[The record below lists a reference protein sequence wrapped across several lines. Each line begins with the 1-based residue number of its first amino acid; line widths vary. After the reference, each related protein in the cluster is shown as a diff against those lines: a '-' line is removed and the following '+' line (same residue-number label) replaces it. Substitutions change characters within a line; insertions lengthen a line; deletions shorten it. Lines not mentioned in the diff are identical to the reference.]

1 MPGNWEQVKELFASA
16 LERSCEERNRFLKQA
31 CAGDDALRSEV
42 ESLLANY
49 QKEQS
54 FLEKSPASDLWSAR
68 NQSMV
73 GLRLGAY
80 RIVGPCGRGG
90 MAEVYLAERADEEFR
105 QRVAIKM
112 VGQGANSEQILS
124 RFRNERQALAGLVH
138 PNIVR
143 LLDGGS
149 TDDGMPYIVMEY
161 VDGLQIEE
169 YCDGRK
175 LTVSERLR
183 LFRTVCEAVQY
194 AHDHRVIHRDLKPSN
209 ILITADGIPRL
220 LDFGIAKVLDPAL
233 LSNPALTRTDWR
245 PMTPRYAS
253 PEQVRGGPIT
263 NATDIYSLGVL
274 LYELLTGHCPYAPE
288 HVSSAGLE
296 RSVCEDDPE
305 KPSTVISRTDQPP
318 SDGTRADET
327 TAETVASYRA
337 TNPDDLRRLLRG
349 DLDTIVLKAIHKDS
363 AQRYTSVNQFSE
375 DIQHFL
381 DRRPIKARRPTL
393 TYRSGKF
400 LGRHKESLATAVTVL
415 AVAVALGTWQALR
428 LAKNFD
434 MERRQGAASQVRVR
448 PSLAILGF
456 KNISDDA
463 KSSWVAIAL
472 SEMLASEM
480 SAGEQLRTVPGE
492 IVARTKIDL
501 GLQDDESLSPE
512 ILAKIRKNLGSD
524 YLILGSY
531 SSTAGTVRL
540 DLRMVDAVRGET
552 IVTASDT
559 AAEESLKDLVFRMGA
574 RLRQQF
580 GIGQLSQVESAAV
593 FSESPTN
600 PVAAQLYYQ
609 GLVRLRT
616 FDSLGAKDLLTRA
629 VAADAYCALAES
641 ALAKAWSSL
650 GYDPQARETAK
661 EALRKAGSLSREKH
675 LVVEGQYYEA
685 NKQWDKAITTYRTL
699 TAFFPDNVE
708 YGLQLARAQILG
720 QKGQDALATVDR
732 LKQFPGLSKDDPRI
746 DGVEQEAAS
755 LLADN
760 KRSLAAGERAIS
772 KATAAGANLVLA
784 RASVF
789 QCRILADV
797 GRATDSKAS
806 CDQARQLYEQ
816 AGDLLGESRTLHA
829 MAEVPLDQGLFD
841 VAKPLYERSL
851 AICRKIGNKMC
862 MEHEIGN
869 IGIIYRHQG
878 AFGTAERM
886 YREAI
891 VMARE
896 VDDKQASAVIVGN
909 LADLLYA
916 EGRWNEALAEIQV
929 SLKLARDTGH
939 KLEESIQLQNMGDVR
954 GEQGDLAGAMD
965 NLNEAR
971 DIQQSIGSRS
981 YYAATMNSIGQVLRQ
996 KGDAAGAQKALDE
1009 ALALR
1014 QQLGEKTSVAETQRV
1029 FSDVA
1034 CDSHQAAEAEEYA
1047 RAALE
1052 AFRSEKETDRVISA
1066 EATLVRA
1073 LLEANKLYEARK
1085 MMAEASIEVSKSRD
1099 TTTELTLKLQEAYVR
1114 AASQE
1119 FARAAILAEE
1129 VEARAKKIGF
1139 LRMQLEAQLALGR
1152 ISLSRNRASGRSRLA
1167 AVEQAAHQHGFDLIA
1182 HEAAAVNPSPVLA
1195 QK

>member
-1 MPGNWEQVKELFASA
+1 MPDKWDQVKELFASA
-16 LERSCEERNRFLKQA
+16 LERNPGERDSFLKQA

-42 ESLLANY
+42 ESLLASY
-49 QKEQS
+49 QQGES
-54 FLEKSPASDLWSAR
+54 FLEESPAGDLVASR
-68 NQSMV
+68 TQSM
-73 GLRLGAY
+73 LGR
-80 RIVGPCGRGG
+80 RIGSYCIIATCGRGG
-90 MAEVYLAERADEEFR
+90 MAEVYLAERADAEYR

-112 VGQGANSEQILS
+112 VGQGANSEQILL

-149 TDDGMPYIVMEY
+149 TEDGVPYIVMDF
-161 VDGLQIEE
+161 VDGLQIDE
-169 YCDGRK
+169 YCDIYK
-175 LTVSERLR
+175 LTIPERLR
-183 LFRTVCEAVQY
+183 LFRAVCEAVQH
-194 AHDHRVIHRDLKPSN
+194 AHDHLVIHRDLKPSN
-209 ILITADGIPRL
+209 ILITADGVPRL
-220 LDFGIAKVLDPAL
+220 LDFGIAKVLDPQL
-233 LSNPALTRTDWR
+233 QYNPALTRTDWR

-263 NATDIYSLGVL
+263 NSTDIYSLGVL
-274 LYELLTGHCPYAPE
+274 LYELLTGHCPYAPG

-296 RSVCEDDPE
+296 RSVCEQDPE
-305 KPSTVISRTDQPP
+305 KPSTVISRIDRPASQGTSTDMI
-318 SDGTRADET
+318 
-327 TAETVASYRA
+327 TAETVASRRA
-337 TNPDDLRRLLRG
+337 TNSDDLRRSLRG

-363 AQRYTSVNQFSE
+363 AQRYTSVNEFSE

-400 LGRHKESLATAVTVL
+400 LGRHKESLATAVAVL

-434 MERRQGAASQVRVR
+434 MARRQGAASQVRVR

-463 KSSWVAIAL
+463 KSSWVATAL

-512 ILAKIRKNLGSD
+512 SLVKIQKNLGSD

-531 SSTAGTVRL
+531 SSMQGTIRL
-540 DLRMVDAVRGET
+540 DLRLVDAVRGET
-552 IVTASDT
+552 IVTASD
-559 AAEESLKDLVFRMGA
+559 AATEESLKDLVSRVGA

-580 GIGQLSQVESAAV
+580 GIGQLSQLESAAV
-593 FSESPTN
+593 LAESPSN
-600 PVAAQLYYQ
+600 PAAAQLYYQ
-609 GLVRLRT
+609 GLARLRN

-629 VAADAYCALAES
+629 VAADASCALADS
-641 ALAKAWSSL
+641 ALANAWSSL
-650 GYDPQARETAK
+650 GYDPQAREAAK
-661 EALRKAGSLSREKH
+661 EALGKAGSLSREKH

-685 NKQWDKAITTYRTL
+685 SKQWDKAIATYRTL

-708 YGLQLARAQILG
+708 YGLQLAKAQILG

-732 LKQFPGLSKDDPRI
+732 LKQLPGVSKDDARI

-772 KATAAGANLVLA
+772 KATATGANLVLA
-784 RASVF
+784 RARVF

-797 GRATDSKAS
+797 GRSTESKAS
-806 CDQARQLYEQ
+806 CEQARQLYEQ
-816 AGDLLGESRTLHA
+816 AGDLLGESRTLHS
-829 MAEVPLDQGLFD
+829 MAEVPLDQGRFEE
-841 VAKPLYERSL
+841 ARPLYEQSL
-851 AICRKIGNKMC
+851 EICRKIGNKMC

-869 IGIIYRHQG
+869 LGVVYRYQG
-878 AFGTAERM
+878 DFRTAERM
-886 YREAI
+886 DRQAI
-891 VMARE
+891 AMARE
-896 VDDKQASAVIVGN
+896 VDDKQSTAVIVGN
-909 LADLLYA
+909 LADMHYA
-916 EGRWNEALAEIQV
+916 EGRWNEVLSEIQV
-929 SLKLARDTGH
+929 SLKLARDTGQ
-939 KLEESIQLQNMGDVR
+939 KLEESIQLQSIGDLR
-954 GEQGDLAGAMD
+954 AAQGDLAGAMD

-971 DIQQSIGSRS
+971 NIQQSIGSRS
-981 YYAATMNSIGQVLRQ
+981 YYASTMNSIGQLLRQ
-996 KGDAAGAQKALDE
+996 KGDAVGARKALDE
-1009 ALALR
+1009 ALAVR
-1014 QQLGEKTSVAETQRV
+1014 RQLGEKTSVAETQLV
-1029 FSDVA
+1029 FSDLA
-1034 CDSHQAAEAEEYA
+1034 CDSHQAAEAEQYA

-1073 LLEANKLYEARK
+1073 LLEVNKLDEARK

-1099 TTTELTLKLQEAYVR
+1099 ITTELTLKLQEAYVR

-1129 VEARAKKIGF
+1129 VETRAKKIGF

-1152 ISLSRNRASGRSRLA
+1152 ISLSRNRASGRSRLT

-1182 HEAAAVNPSPVLA
+1182 HEAAGVNPSPVLA